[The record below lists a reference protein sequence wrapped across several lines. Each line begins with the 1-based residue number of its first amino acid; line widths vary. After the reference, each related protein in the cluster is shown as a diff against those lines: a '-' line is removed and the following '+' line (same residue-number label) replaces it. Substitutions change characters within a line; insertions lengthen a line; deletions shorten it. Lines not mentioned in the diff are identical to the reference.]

1 MSSKSSMRS
10 GRGRGRGR
18 SSGKSVSAQNNGE
31 SGGLFVSFEVV
42 LVIVLLVVA
51 IVLIVFLNRKFN
63 NYKENLIIDESALKR
78 MERFQNGSSTE
89 DEDKNKIELV
99 KKLHVFY
106 AEWCGHSRRY
116 LSTVHPLLEER
127 MNAEDKADFM
137 VAHDVESESG
147 AAAASLVKVTTLP
160 SFYIETYRPII
171 PEDQRNP
178 NRFRKITLN
187 QPTPQSKVDFLMSQ
201 L

>member
-1 MSSKSSMRS
+1 
-10 GRGRGRGR
+10 
-18 SSGKSVSAQNNGE
+18 SVSAQNNGE
-31 SGGLFVSFEVV
+31 SGGLFFVSFEVV

-63 NYKENLIIDESALKR
+63 NYKENLVIDESALRR
-78 MERFQNGSSTE
+78 MERFQNGPPAENENPDT
-89 DEDKNKIELV
+89 KLV

-116 LSTVHPLLEER
+116 LATVHPLLEER
-127 MNAEDKADFM
+127 MNVEGKSDLM

-147 AAAASLVKVTTLP
+147 AAGAKLAKVTALP
-160 SFYIETYRPII
+160 SFYIETYRPIT
-171 PEDQRNP
+171 PEGERNP
-178 NRFRKITLN
+178 NRFRKIVAS
-187 QPTPQSKVDFLMSQ
+187 QPAPQAKVDFLMSQ